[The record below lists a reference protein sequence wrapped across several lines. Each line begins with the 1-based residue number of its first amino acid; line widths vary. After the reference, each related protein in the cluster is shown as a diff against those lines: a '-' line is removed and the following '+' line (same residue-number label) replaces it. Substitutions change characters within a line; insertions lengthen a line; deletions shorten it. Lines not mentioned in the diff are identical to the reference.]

1 MTNGLNRP
9 NEVSRTDPP
18 SSALFAP
25 VLATDPGI
33 FPNVPGLTVDRL
45 IGRGAF
51 ATVWLAHLH
60 SHVRRSV
67 AVKVL
72 DAGCGGTVAIE
83 RFRREWEALA
93 RAAGSGIATLISAGF
108 AQDGRAY
115 LMMEYIEGESI
126 TDACERRSLSLRERI
141 LLVAQLA
148 DIVARIHD
156 KGIVHRDLKPSNIF
170 VGWEVAPARVTI
182 LDFGLAAFN
191 DDGGEIARQLTLPGI
206 AIGTPEW
213 MAPEQTGLLSRPAG
227 TAADVW
233 AIGVLIER
241 LWLGRLTR
249 QRIENTPA
257 AVHALLEQIGREER
271 PKSLPPQT
279 SPHWDDL
286 SPAERLLLAALVDR
300 ATVRDPIDRSLSVR
314 EIATALREIA
324 LLERRR
330 SAQPQKF
337 LTRILARNSG
347 IAVIVLLGLGAA
359 WWLRPSPR
367 APVAEFV
374 LGVYSAGTPLAW
386 GNNIDGRCNL
396 PTDSMLQKVACATD
410 YTIGLRV
417 DGSILAVGSNA
428 LGACDVPA
436 ALAGPNAH
444 VIDIAARADGGLALT
459 DDGHVHAW
467 GSRRSIPEP
476 NEHIA
481 RICASDTMLIS
492 VTDAGAI
499 AITDPHP
506 SAIADPPRHGKFS
519 IAAIAHKTAAA
530 IDEFGHIQAW
540 GSDATGIISQSIGLN
555 ARAIALTGFTSATT
569 AMAFIDSNGQLRIL
583 GGGIAGKL
591 PAHEGG
597 WQVQQVVGARDG
609 AWFGA
614 LRTDGS
620 VEFIGDVPA
629 SVREI
634 PQSLRGAVINQIAV
648 GSEHVVVLVRR

>member
-1 MTNGLNRP
+1 M
-9 NEVSRTDPP
+9 
-18 SSALFAP
+18 
-25 VLATDPGI
+25 
-33 FPNVPGLTVDRL
+33 PGLTVDRL
-45 IGRGAF
+45 IGRGAC

-257 AVHALLEQIGREER
+257 AVQALLEQIGREER

-286 SPAERLLLAALVDR
+286 SRAERLLLAALVDR

-324 LLERRR
+324 LPERRT
-330 SAQPQKF
+330 SAMF
-337 LTRILARNSG
+337 
-347 IAVIVLLGLGAA
+347 
-359 WWLRPSPR
+359 
-367 APVAEFV
+367 
-374 LGVYSAGTPLAW
+374 
-386 GNNIDGRCNL
+386 
-396 PTDSMLQKVACATD
+396 
-410 YTIGLRV
+410 
-417 DGSILAVGSNA
+417 
-428 LGACDVPA
+428 
-436 ALAGPNAH
+436 LAGFSVYER
-444 VIDIAARADGGLALT
+444 VIKAAG
-459 DDGHVHAW
+459 
-467 GSRRSIPEP
+467 IQPE
-476 NEHIA
+476 
-481 RICASDTMLIS
+481 
-492 VTDAGAI
+492 
-499 AITDPHP
+499 
-506 SAIADPPRHGKFS
+506 
-519 IAAIAHKTAAA
+519 
-530 IDEFGHIQAW
+530 
-540 GSDATGIISQSIGLN
+540 
-555 ARAIALTGFTSATT
+555 
-569 AMAFIDSNGQLRIL
+569 
-583 GGGIAGKL
+583 
-591 PAHEGG
+591 
-597 WQVQQVVGARDG
+597 
-609 AWFGA
+609 
-614 LRTDGS
+614 
-620 VEFIGDVPA
+620 
-629 SVREI
+629 
-634 PQSLRGAVINQIAV
+634 
-648 GSEHVVVLVRR
+648 